1 MYMQYRR
8 ARARATTYA
17 RPRPRPRAALGGNEA
32 REAKEAREQVAGWTN
47 TDTRG

>member
-1 MYMQYRR
+1 MQQLISAR
-8 ARARATTYA
+8 ARARDDV
-17 RPRPRPRAALGGNEA
+17 RVRAPAPLGGNEA

>member
-1 MYMQYRR
+1 MLEVSIAQQN
-8 ARARATTYA
+8 AEF
-17 RPRPRPRAALGGNEA
+17 EA